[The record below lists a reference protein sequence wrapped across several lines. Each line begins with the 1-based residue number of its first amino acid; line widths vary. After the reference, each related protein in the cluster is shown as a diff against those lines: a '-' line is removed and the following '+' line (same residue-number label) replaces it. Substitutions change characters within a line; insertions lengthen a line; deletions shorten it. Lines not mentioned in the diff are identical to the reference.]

1 MNRLFAILALG
12 VVLLLSSSA
21 FAQKNSL
28 EDAYKKEF
36 AFLKAQKQALLRRLG
51 VIHRN
56 TRLKLGRTQAELKGM
71 QRKLFGLRDAA
82 TRLSDALRE
91 ANRLSSNVQD
101 AQAQYD
107 KTLERAKYALKKAG
121 FKPPKVQGKDKH
133 RKQLQTIFAKGMVM
147 LKNASSVRRKP
158 GRFFLKDGSEVKG
171 TILHIGKIAAY
182 GFSSRGS
189 GALAPAG
196 SNKLKLWPQSADAT
210 IAAFKSNQRP
220 GMLQIF
226 LFEKLNKPIN
236 AKKEKT
242 FSEWLKAGGVIAEVI
257 AALGLL
263 SMLLVVLR
271 FLLLFWNSLGSGRL
285 VNRLVKLLKAGRREE
300 AMEVAEKGHGSMG
313 RVLSQTLTFLHLE
326 REQLEDQVSES
337 LLEETPRIERFGT
350 AIMVIAAVAPLL
362 GLLGTVTG
370 MISTFSVITEHGT
383 GDPKML
389 AGGISEAL
397 ITTQLGLIVSI
408 PALLLGTLLKSQA
421 EALLG
426 RLEWAALHVINL
438 SRIGQEYVSEEEI
451 SVDDMPVLSH
461 QPTFVA
467 REVVQ

>member
-1 MNRLFAILALG
+1 
-12 VVLLLSSSA
+12 
-21 FAQKNSL
+21 
-28 EDAYKKEF
+28 
-36 AFLKAQKQALLRRLG
+36 
-51 VIHRN
+51 
-56 TRLKLGRTQAELKGM
+56 
-71 QRKLFGLRDAA
+71 
-82 TRLSDALRE
+82 
-91 ANRLSSNVQD
+91 
-101 AQAQYD
+101 
-107 KTLERAKYALKKAG
+107 
-121 FKPPKVQGKDKH
+121 
-133 RKQLQTIFAKGMVM
+133 
-147 LKNASSVRRKP
+147 
-158 GRFFLKDGSEVKG
+158 
-171 TILHIGKIAAY
+171 
-182 GFSSRGS
+182 
-189 GALAPAG
+189 
-196 SNKLKLWPQSADAT
+196 
-210 IAAFKSNQRP
+210 
-220 GMLQIF
+220 
-226 LFEKLNKPIN
+226 
-236 AKKEKT
+236 
-242 FSEWLKAGGVIAEVI
+242 
-257 AALGLL
+257 
-263 SMLLVVLR
+263 MLLVVLR